1 MFTNTISNAQCP
13 APSNVTIIN
22 YLLPEVTLGW
32 TETGTTNIYDIS
44 IIPDYVI
51 GATISDVTI
60 SNITTSP
67 FSISSLSPQLGC
79 IAFFVRSVCSPT
91 EYSPWVGVAS
101 PGCSTS
107 VINYLAT
114 NTNFSLND
122 TNNKLQISPNP
133 TQGLITLD
141 FGNKPEVVTVS
152 VANTL
157 GQEISRG
164 VYAPAASL
172 PIMIEGASGIYF
184 VTVTSSRG
192 SETFKVV
199 KQ

>member
-1 MFTNTISNAQCP
+1 MNQ
-13 APSNVTIIN
+13 
-22 YLLPEVTLGW
+22 VTLGW
-32 TETGTTNIYDIS
+32 TDTGTTNIYDIS
-44 IIPDYVI
+44 IVPDYVI

-60 SNITTSP
+60 SSITTSP
-67 FSISSLSPQLGC
+67 YIITGLSPQLGC

-101 PGCSTS
+101 PGCSAS

-114 NTNFSLND
+114 NSNFSLNEN
-122 TNNKLQISPNP
+122 NNKLLISPNP
-133 TQGLITLD
+133 TQGIVTLN
-141 FGNKPEVVTVS
+141 FGNKPEAVTVS

-157 GQEISRG
+157 GKEISKG

-172 PIMIEGASGIYF
+172 PIMIEGACGVYF
-184 VTVTSSRG
+184 VTVSSSRG
-192 SETFKVV
+192 SETSKVV